1 MLGAERTAES
11 YVRKSKKEL
20 IAELQ
25 ALHNELSLL
34 KKNGGG
40 RNQDGADSA
49 EGEPPFR
56 ELIDPFLS
64 G

>member
-34 KKNGGG
+34 KKYGGAEI
-40 RNQDGADSA
+40 RMERIRRKVSRPSA
-49 EGEPPFR
+49 
-56 ELIDPFLS
+56 S
-64 G
+64 